1 MLPARLLRPE
11 QADLLDGG
19 QNRAVRQGPR
29 KNRRNQ
35 RQDKRGQA
43 GGKSGMGRRERDARK

>member
-35 RQDKRGQA
+35 RQDKLGQA
-43 GGKSGMGRRERDARK
+43 GGKSGMGQKGRDDRK